1 MARMNRGLR
10 PIRLSQS
17 FMPTMSQ
24 SNAPNTAAPVV
35 AARAGDIPQESDL
48 PGLAVFDFDGT
59 LARGDSLLPFLARV
73 AGGETLR
80 RHLAGSVA
88 GAASR
93 RLPVRPLAGRH
104 LPGRET
110 LVKGG
115 DAGDA
120 DDDFKTAFKRRLLRR
135 CLAGV
140 PLERAQEAAAEMG
153 AWVRW
158 HTPLR
163 DTLMRHADQ
172 GHRILVATG
181 ALTLYMPALLADLP
195 VHDLLGTEMAVGEDG
210 LLTGE
215 MVAGNCVRA
224 EKARRLALW
233 MEETGPYGR
242 RWGYG
247 NQPSDLPFL
256 ALMDEATVVPTAH

>member
-1 MARMNRGLR
+1 
-10 PIRLSQS
+10 
-17 FMPTMSQ
+17 MSPFPAQ
-24 SNAPNTAAPVV
+24 LQT
-35 AARAGDIPQESDL
+35 GDLAQTGGL

-59 LARGDSLLPFLARV
+59 LVRGDSLLPFLARAV
-73 AGGETLR
+73 GRETLR
-80 RHLAGSVA
+80 RQLARSMA
-88 GAASR
+88 GAAAR
-93 RLPVRPLAGRH
+93 RTV
-104 LPGRET
+104 
-110 LVKGG
+110 VKGG
-115 DAGDA
+115 RPEDA

-140 PLERAQEAAAEMG
+140 PAERAREAAHDMAG
-153 AWVRW
+153 WVRW
-158 HTPLR
+158 HNPLR
-163 DTLMRHADQ
+163 DTLLRHADQ
-172 GHRILVATG
+172 GHRVLVATG

-195 VHDLLGTEMAVGEDG
+195 VHDLLGTEMAVDGGG

-224 EKARRLALW
+224 EKARRLDLW
-233 MEETGPYGR
+233 MAQTGPYGQ

>member
-1 MARMNRGLR
+1 MNRGLR
-10 PIRLSQS
+10 PIRLPLS
-17 FMPTMSQ
+17 FMPSMSQ
-24 SNAPNTAAPVV
+24 STAPKTAA
-35 AARAGDIPQESDL
+35 RTGDISQESDL

-93 RLPVRPLAGRH
+93 RLPVRPGRR
-104 LPGRET
+104 LPGRQRPPGEA

-115 DAGDA
+115 HASDA

-163 DTLMRHADQ
+163 DALMRHADQ

>member
-1 MARMNRGLR
+1 MSHPIAR
-10 PIRLSQS
+10 
-17 FMPTMSQ
+17 PTVE
-24 SNAPNTAAPVV
+24 AP
-35 AARAGDIPQESDL
+35 AGAVPPAEGL

-59 LARGDSLLPFLARV
+59 LVRGDSLLPFLARV

-80 RHLAGSVA
+80 RHLARSAA

-93 RLPVRPLAGRH
+93 RLPGRA
-104 LPGRET
+104 T

-115 DAGDA
+115 HPADA

-140 PLERAQEAAAEMG
+140 PLARAQAAAADMA

-158 HTPLR
+158 NTPLR
-163 DTLMRHADQ
+163 DTLLRHADQ
-172 GHRILVATG
+172 GHRVLVATG
-181 ALTLYMPALLADLP
+181 ALTLYMPTLLADLP
-195 VHDLLGTEMAVGEDG
+195 VHDLLGTEMAVGDDG

-233 MEETGPYGR
+233 MQETGPYGR

>member
-1 MARMNRGLR
+1 MNRGLR

-17 FMPTMSQ
+17 LMPPMSQ
-24 SNAPNTAAPVV
+24 STAHKTAAPVA
-35 AARAGDIPQESDL
+35 AARAGDISQESDL

-73 AGGETLR
+73 AGGDTLR

-93 RLPVRPLAGRH
+93 RFPVRPLAGRH

-115 DAGDA
+115 DASDA

-140 PLERAQEAAAEMG
+140 PLERAREAAAEMG

-181 ALTLYMPALLADLP
+181 ALTLYMPVLLADLP

>member
-1 MARMNRGLR
+1 M
-10 PIRLSQS
+10 PQS
-17 FMPTMSQ
+17 TPLPAAALPGDHPPG
-24 SNAPNTAAPVV
+24 AP
-35 AARAGDIPQESDL
+35 L

-59 LARGDSLLPFLARV
+59 LVLGDSLLPFLARV
-73 AGGETLR
+73 VGRETLR
-80 RHLAGSVA
+80 RHLAGSMA

-93 RLPVRPLAGRH
+93 RLPRPRGLANA
-104 LPGRET
+104 
-110 LVKGG
+110 LVKAG
-115 DAGDA
+115 DAADA

-140 PLERAQEAAAEMG
+140 PLDQAREAAAAMA

-158 HTPLR
+158 HKPLR
-163 DTLMRHADQ
+163 DTLLRHADQ
-172 GHRILVATG
+172 GHRVLVATG
-181 ALTLYMPALLADLP
+181 ALTLYMPTLLADLP
-195 VHDLLGTEMAVGEDG
+195 VHDLLGTEMAVDEDG
-210 LLTGE
+210 RLTGE

-233 MEETGPYGR
+233 MQETGPYGR

>member
-1 MARMNRGLR
+1 MPPALS
-10 PIRLSQS
+10 RLPQS
-17 FMPTMSQ
+17 FMPPMSQ
-24 SNAPNTAAPVV
+24 STAPMTIAP
-35 AARAGDIPQESDL
+35 RAGDISLEGDL

-93 RLPVRPLAGRH
+93 RLPVRPLAGR
-104 LPGRET
+104 ET

-140 PLERAQEAAAEMG
+140 PLERAREAAAEMG

-195 VHDLLGTEMAVGEDG
+195 VHDLLGTEMAVGDDG

>member
-1 MARMNRGLR
+1 
-10 PIRLSQS
+10 
-17 FMPTMSQ
+17 MPQ
-24 SNAPNTAAPVV
+24 TAVPPPTADLP
-35 AARAGDIPQESDL
+35 GGTPDPSGDL

-59 LARGDSLLPFLARV
+59 LVRGDSLLPFLARV
-73 AGGETLR
+73 AGGDTLR

-88 GAASR
+88 GAAAR
-93 RLPVRPLAGRH
+93 RLPGRR
-104 LPGRET
+104 LPGAET
-110 LVKGG
+110 LVAGG
-115 DAGDA
+115 DPADA

-140 PLERAQEAAAEMG
+140 PVERAREAAAEMAG
-153 AWVRW
+153 WVRW

-163 DTLMRHADQ
+163 DTLLRHADR

-195 VHDLLGTEMAVGEDG
+195 VHDLLGTEMAVDAEGR
-210 LLTGE
+210 LTGE

-233 MEETGPYGR
+233 MEATGPYGR